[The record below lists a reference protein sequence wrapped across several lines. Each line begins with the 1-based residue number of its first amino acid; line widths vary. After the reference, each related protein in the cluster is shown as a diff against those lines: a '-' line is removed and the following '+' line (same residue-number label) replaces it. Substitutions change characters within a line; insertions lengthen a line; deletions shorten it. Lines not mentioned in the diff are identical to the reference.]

1 VLDYQEVEQML
12 EQARVRRASKAEAT
26 EDTIEDYLLIYM
38 ISSGYKEEGGVSKDK
53 FLRFYQVA

>member
-1 VLDYQEVEQML
+1 VEKML
-12 EQARVRRASKAEAT
+12 EKSRVRRASRPEAT

-38 ISSGYKEEGGVSKDK
+38 ISSGYKEEGGVNKEK